1 MTRSIPRGEN
11 DLLQCFPP
19 VATAEA
25 RLLILGSMP
34 GARSLEAEQYY
45 AHPRNL
51 FWPIIEALFDIP
63 ATWPYEAR
71 CEALAEKGVALW
83 DVIGRCE
90 RAGSLDSAIRNQTLQ
105 PNDFADFFAR
115 HRKIRRVFFN
125 GGKAE
130 EVFRRRVLPTLDSL
144 GAELTLT
151 RLPSTSPAYAALS
164 FEQKLAA
171 WRAVAT
177 ALREAQG

>member
-11 DLLQCFPP
+11 NLLQCFPP
-19 VATAEA
+19 VAAPVA
-25 RLLILGSMP
+25 RVLILGSMP
-34 GARSLEAEQYY
+34 GIRSLEAGQYY

-63 ATWPYEAR
+63 VAWPYEAR
-71 CEALAEKGVALW
+71 CEALAEKGIALW

-90 RAGSLDSAIRNQTLQ
+90 RDGSLDSAIRNQTLQ
-105 PNDFADFFAR
+105 PNDFTGFFTR

-125 GGKAE
+125 GAKAE

-144 GAELTLT
+144 GKVLTLT
-151 RLPSTSPAYAALS
+151 KLPSTSPAYAALS

-171 WRAVAT
+171 WRVVAA
-177 ALREAQG
+177 ALREVQG

>member
-1 MTRSIPRGEN
+1 MTRSTPRGEN

-19 VATAEA
+19 VASPEA

-34 GARSLEAEQYY
+34 GVRSLQAGQYY

-63 ATWPYEAR
+63 ASTPYGAR
-71 CEALAEKGVALW
+71 CEALAEKGIALW

-105 PNDFADFFAR
+105 PNDFAGFFAR
-115 HRKIRRVFFN
+115 HCKIRRVFFN

-130 EVFRRRVLPTLDSL
+130 EVFRRRVLPALDSL
-144 GAELTLT
+144 GDELALT
-151 RLPSTSPAYAALS
+151 RLPSTSPAYAVLS

-171 WRAVAT
+171 WQAVST
-177 ALREAQG
+177 ALHDAQG

>member
-1 MTRSIPRGEN
+1 M
-11 DLLQCFPP
+11 
-19 VATAEA
+19 ATPAA
-25 RLLILGSMP
+25 RVLILGSMP
-34 GARSLEAEQYY
+34 GVRSLEAEQYY

-51 FWPIIEALFDIP
+51 FWPIIEALFEIP
-63 ATWPYEAR
+63 AAWPYEAR

-90 RAGSLDSAIRNQTLQ
+90 RNGSLDSAIRNQTLQ
-105 PNDFADFFAR
+105 PNDFADFFTR

-130 EVFRRRVLPTLDSL
+130 EVFRRRVLPTLGAL
-144 GAELTLT
+144 GEALTLT
-151 RLPSTSPAYAALS
+151 RLPSTSPAYAVLS